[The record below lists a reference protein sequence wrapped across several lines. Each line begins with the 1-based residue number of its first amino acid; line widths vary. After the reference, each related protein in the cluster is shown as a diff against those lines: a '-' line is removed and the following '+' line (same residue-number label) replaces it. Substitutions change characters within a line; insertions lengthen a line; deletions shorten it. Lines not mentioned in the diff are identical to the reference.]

1 MLKEFKEFALKGNM
15 VDLAIGIIIGAAF
28 SGLVQSLV
36 ADIIMPIVGLA
47 TGGVDFSNLFFG
59 LTSEV
64 TAPGLVQAREQGAVL
79 AYGNFLTLLINFMI
93 VAFVLFLIVK
103 GMNRMKRKEEAK
115 PVEAAA
121 IPREQE
127 LLQEIRDLLASGRAA
142 TRPGDTTSIAGQIT
156 SPVTGQTPG
165 L

>member
-36 ADIIMPIVGLA
+36 ADIIMPLVGLV

-59 LTSEV
+59 LTSSV
-64 TAPGLVQAREQGAVL
+64 TAPGLTQAREQGAVL
-79 AYGNFLTLLINFMI
+79 AYGNFLTLLINFAI

-103 GMNRMKRKEEAK
+103 GMNRLKRKEEAK
-115 PVEAAA
+115 PAAVA
-121 IPREQE
+121 DVPREQE
-127 LLQEIRDLLASGRAA
+127 LLEEIRDLLASGRTARA
-142 TRPGDTTSIAGQIT
+142 VDR
-156 SPVTGQTPG
+156 SPTIGQTPG